1 MRFRNHLRKLAKT
14 SKHYRSQH
22 AALVAKG
29 KSVLAQSTNT
39 EGHHAEAS
47 ALASLWST
55 SAAKGATLYTLM
67 RRTKSGSLGNGA
79 PCPACM
85 DLIKAAKIRRVV
97 VYV

>member
-1 MRFRNHLRKLAKT
+1 MRFKSHLRKLALA
-14 SKHYRSQH
+14 SRHHRSQH

-29 KSVLAQSTNT
+29 KSVLSQAVNS

-47 ALASLWST
+47 ALAPLWPNL
-55 SAAKGATLYTLM
+55 AKGATLYTLM

-85 DLIKAAKIRRVV
+85 ELCKAAKLRRVV